1 MQENNDIHVMDIM
14 HDVSSRY
21 CFKHC
26 KGNYIVVIT
35 L

>member
-1 MQENNDIHVMDIM
+1 MQENNDIHAMDIM

-26 KGNYIVVIT
+26 NYIVVIT